1 MKRNISTTKTKL
13 WREKPQAFGRCD
25 LGRVLCVSQI
35 ISYCQRLFS
44 RRYPLLDR
52 MKFVETNYST
62 WCISQSPLILLSLLG
77 IIPAPLPGWPR
88 CHGYANGSFDNEIA
102 LENILRRLLQLNS
115 SDVHVN
121 EYSLMTAH
129 IWVYGGRSISE
140 IVVTRRKSP
149 IPPRSTDH
157 SFTYAETIEGR
168 ASWPPKVVSR
178 LHSAI
183 STKAMRTFSRTL
195 ISNKKEHL
203 SLLWISP
210 CVSLQQVVFFCF
222 CRLKRSCS
230 DGELNSHN
238 DPPQPFLSHSPLP
251 VP

>member
-115 SDVHVN
+115 SDIHVN

-149 IPPRSTDH
+149 IPPVQLTTHSRMRRQSREEPVDH
-157 SFTYAETIEGR
+157 RRLFPDFTQPLVPRRWG
-168 ASWPPKVVSR
+168 
-178 LHSAI
+178 HSHEP
-183 STKAMRTFSRTL
+183 SSRT
-195 ISNKKEHL
+195 
-203 SLLWISP
+203 
-210 CVSLQQVVFFCF
+210 
-222 CRLKRSCS
+222 KRSAFCYFES
-230 DGELNSHN
+230 LRV
-238 DPPQPFLSHSPLP
+238 SPSSKLFSSAS
-251 VP
+251 VA